1 MSTLIRTQ
9 LLASLRSEVKDLDDK
24 IERAELHIGSF
35 ESRFFSRPHGLGD
48 QARAELRAL
57 HEERDAIIAKI
68 EEAEEADD
76 LMWSLVCAIQDAY
89 DGEPLTV
96 GSLQAQLENYGL
108 VVSRKPATII
118 ETEHS
123 AVGGES
129 ALTLKDT
136 RSLAE
141 QRASF
146 KRLRSTIAGWRGKP

>member
-9 LLASLRSEVKDLDDK
+9 LLASLRASVQELDGK
-24 IERAELHIGSF
+24 IERAEFEVSSCF
-35 ESRFFSRPHGLGD
+35 ESQFRRKYVLND
-48 QARAELRAL
+48 KRNELRAL
-57 HEERDAIIAKI
+57 HDERDALIAKI

-96 GSLQAQLENYGL
+96 GSLQAQLDNYGL
-108 VVSRKPATII
+108 IVSWKPATII